1 MYHASS
7 DSYVSTV
14 LFAAP
19 QPVCGFGTIGRR
31 WRHRL
36 TMAAAPAGFGR
47 GEAPVNGG
55 RSYNGARSRL
65 AIRQH
70 DKIINATNGGS

>member
-1 MYHASS
+1 
-7 DSYVSTV
+7 
-14 LFAAP
+14 
-19 QPVCGFGTIGRR
+19 
-31 WRHRL
+31 
-36 TMAAAPAGFGR
+36 MAAAPAGFGR

-70 DKIINATNGGS
+70 DKIINATDGGS